1 MQQNIFEQNYVVIGC
16 NVVLRVFVQ
25 RINKEKLI
33 ALNTDVMNFLTLTVK
48 HIPCHT
54 FEQTSFWY
62 QAFWTLYSDASN
74 QFSSVQSLSRV
85 WLFATPW
92 TAARQAS
99 LSITNSQSSPGVPG
113 VHTSNTEHHK
123 TGHSTVSG
131 PCTLCH
137 NSRWTDTVNS
147 GIYYPWKPFLSQDG

>member
-16 NVVLRVFVQ
+16 NVILRLFVQ

-33 ALNTDVMNFLTLTVK
+33 ALNTDIMNFFNINCQT
-48 HIPCHT
+48 HPCHT
-54 FEQTSFWY
+54 FEETSFWY
-62 QAFWTLYSDASN
+62 QAFRTLKSHASN

-85 WLFATPW
+85 RLFATPW
-92 TAARQAS
+92 TAARQAF
-99 LSITNSQSSPGVPG
+99 LSITNSQSPPGVPG
-113 VHTSNTEHHK
+113 VHSSNTEHHK
-123 TGHSTVSG
+123 TGHSMVSG